1 MEMTIYASAGLGLC
15 LIAFL
20 PLVLLH
26 NFLLTI
32 SQQPCRQNRHMCQ
45 LCNITGPCAWPA
57 IIQFFY
63 TNYFFLWL
71 ILTQHDSKIKFLS
84 QFHYV

>member
-1 MEMTIYASAGLGLC
+1 MTEMTIYTSAALGLC

-20 PLVLLH
+20 PLMLLQ

-45 LCNITGPCAWPA
+45 VCNRTGPCAWPA
-57 IIQFFY
+57 IIQFFIY
-63 TNYFFLWL
+63 TNNFLMVDFDN
-71 ILTQHDSKIKFLS
+71 ILK
-84 QFHYV
+84 